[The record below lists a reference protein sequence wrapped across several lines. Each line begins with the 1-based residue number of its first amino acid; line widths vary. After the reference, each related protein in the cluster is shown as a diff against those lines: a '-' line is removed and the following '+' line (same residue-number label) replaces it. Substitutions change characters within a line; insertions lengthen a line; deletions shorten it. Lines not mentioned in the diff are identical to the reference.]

1 MAGKP
6 GGRAQNGVCGR
17 EMAGKPGGGA
27 QNGVCGRKMARKSVR
42 GGQNGVC
49 GRETARKSGG
59 GRAQNGVC
67 GRETARKSG
76 GGEKMGEFG
85 KIFVYLH
92 DMLKLLESID
102 SPEDLRKLPKKK
114 LPQVCAEVREYMVQC
129 CAENPGHLGSSL
141 GAVELITAL
150 HYVYNTPKDKLIF
163 DVGHQAYAHKILTGR
178 REAFKLN
185 RKRDGISGFPKMSES
200 RYDAFGAGH
209 SSTSISAALGY
220 AEAARIMS
228 TGESVVA
235 VIGDGALTGG
245 LAWEGLNNAGNSK
258 ADVLVILND
267 NNISIDEARGGLH
280 NYLLKVTTSSFYNRL
295 KGKIWHSLG
304 EGKFRNWLQ
313 RLVINSKSN
322 LVRGSGGALFESMGF
337 RYFGPIDGNDIDLL
351 TAVLKRLKGIKGPR
365 ILHIITKKGKGYA
378 PAEADPVTWHA
389 PGKFDPVTG
398 ERRKTVSA
406 IDKYQDVFGE
416 VLVELGKMDSK
427 VVGITPAMATGC
439 GMNRFQAA
447 FPGRFFDVGIEEGHA
462 VTFSAGLAA
471 AGMKPFCNIYS
482 SFSQRAYDNII
493 HDVALQHLPVVL
505 CFDRGGLVGE
515 DGATHHGCLDM
526 AAYRSVPG
534 ATVAA
539 PSNET
544 ELKNLMYTAL
554 SIKEGPFIIR
564 YPRGYGEGT
573 PWKESAFEEL
583 PIGKGRK
590 LLDGKGMAVLAIGPA
605 ANRALEAAKRH
616 KTDYWSCPAVYD
628 MRFLKPLDQDIMAEV
643 SKFRMIVTVEDGTVK
658 GGLFGAVSEYFA
670 GRADAPVIKAV
681 GIPDRFIPQAT
692 REEQLQEC
700 GLDTESLF
708 DLFIAMMKNI

>member
-1 MAGKP
+1 MK
-6 GGRAQNGVCGR
+6 NDYLCTN
-17 EMAGKPGGGA
+17 MY
-27 QNGVCGRKMARKSVR
+27 
-42 GGQNGVC
+42 
-49 GRETARKSGG
+49 
-59 GRAQNGVC
+59 
-67 GRETARKSG
+67 
-76 GGEKMGEFG
+76 
-85 KIFVYLH
+85 KILDH
-92 DMLKLLESID
+92 ID
-102 SPEDLRKLPKKK
+102 SPEELRKLSKKK
-114 LPQVCAEVREYMVQC
+114 LPLLCAEIRDYMVHC

-150 HYVYNTPKDKLIF
+150 HYVYNTPKDKLVF

-178 REAFKLN
+178 REAFKTN
-185 RKRDGISGFPKMSES
+185 RTKDGISGFPKMAES
-200 RYDAFGAGH
+200 KYDAFGAGH
-209 SSTSISAALGY
+209 SSTSISAALGF
-220 AEAARIMS
+220 AEAARING
-228 TGESVVA
+228 TGEKAVA
-235 VIGDGALTGG
+235 IIGDGALTGG
-245 LAWEGLNNAGNSK
+245 LAYEGLNNCGSSK
-258 ADVLVILND
+258 ADILVILND
-267 NNISIDEARGGLH
+267 NNISIDEARGGIH
-280 NYLLKVTTSSFYNRL
+280 NYLLQVTTSSAYNRL
-295 KGKIWHSLG
+295 KDKVWTSLH
-304 EGKFRNWLQ
+304 EGRFRNWLQ
-313 RLVINSKSN
+313 RRIISTKSFLVKK
-322 LVRGSGGALFESMGF
+322 SGGDIFEAMGF
-337 RYFGPIDGNDIDLL
+337 RYFGPVDGNDIDQMV
-351 TAVLKRLKGIKGPR
+351 AVLKRLKGLSGPR

-398 ERRKTVSA
+398 ERRKTVSDK
-406 IDKYQDVFGE
+406 DKYQDVFGGT
-416 VLVELGKMDSK
+416 LVELAKLDPK

-447 FPGRFFDVGIEEGHA
+447 FPDRFFDVGIEEGHA

-493 HDVALQHLPVVL
+493 HDVALQRLPVVL

-515 DGATHHGCLDM
+515 DGATHHGCLDL

-534 ATVAA
+534 AIVAA

-554 SIKEGPFIIR
+554 SLREGPIIIR

-573 PWKESAFEEL
+573 PWKESAFEQL
-583 PIGKGRK
+583 PVGKGRK
-590 LLDGKGMAVLAIGPA
+590 LLDGKGMAVLAIGPV

-616 KTDYWSCPAVYD
+616 KTDYWSCPAVFD
-628 MRFLKPLDQDIMAEV
+628 MRFLKPLDKDILEEAAKYKV
-643 SKFRMIVTVEDGTVK
+643 IVTIEDGTVK

-692 REEQLQEC
+692 REQQLQEC

-708 DLFIAMMKNI
+708 DLFIALMKNI